1 MSENKVFMAFGQGKE
16 VTGEGGNF
24 KKYIGVGAFKVVAVN
39 PDKSELEAIYGT
51 TLDKEPEYTSK
62 AEDGTDKVRLDFVVA
77 TNPEKNNN
85 IDFKTKVSF
94 FLEKKARTNSTGTKV
109 QVINAYGET
118 TWVDLEMAKTGD
130 LPANMSWY
138 EKPYRVAMVG
148 EDDLTSFLKKFLGI
162 PNKSYRDKN
171 GVTHEIEN
179 KSDAEARLEKLVD
192 YFKGN
197 VKELKEIIKFQPD
210 NLIKIPVGIKTTDD
224 GKEYQAIYTKMFL
237 SPGVKDYTKLKED
250 IQASQAAGA
259 YKNTT
264 FESCDLKEYV
274 VAPTN
279 FTEPSMGQESLPGWF
294 GQQ

>member
-16 VTGEGGNF
+16 VTGEGAGF

-39 PDKSELEAIYGT
+39 PDKSELEAIYDS
-51 TLDKEPEYTSK
+51 TLDKDPEYVSK
-62 AEDGTDKVRLDFVVA
+62 AEDGTDKVRLDFIVA
-77 TNPEKNNN
+77 TDVDKNNG

-94 FLEKKARTNSTGTKV
+94 FLEKKARTSASGKV

-118 TWVDLEMAKTGD
+118 TWVDLELAKTGD
-130 LPANMSWY
+130 LPANQSWF

-148 EDDLTSFLKKFLGI
+148 EDDLTSFLKKFLGV
-162 PNKSYRDKN
+162 PNKSWRDKN
-171 GVTHEIEN
+171 GTIHEIEN
-179 KSDAEARLEKLVD
+179 KSDAEARLDKLVD

-210 NLIKIPVGIKTTDD
+210 NLIKVPVGIKTTDD

-250 IQASQAAGA
+250 IQKSQTAGA

-264 FESCDLKEYV
+264 FECCDLKEYV
-274 VAPTN
+274 VSATT
-279 FTEPSMGQESLPGWF
+279 FTEPSVGQESMPGWF
-294 GQQ
+294 GQK